1 MNKKE
6 FMEYKRE
13 RLKEIAVVIKES
25 SGQMNMNPQ
34 KMELEDMQDRLEK
47 LKNSY
52 PWLR

>member
-6 FMEYKRE
+6 FVEYKRE
-13 RLKEIAVVIKES
+13 RLKEIAMVIKES
-25 SGQMNMNPQ
+25 SGRMNPQ
-34 KMELEDMQDRLEK
+34 RMELEDIQERLEK